1 MSTFRPCHEK
11 TNNVILDN
19 SDTNQAVQAQKM
31 ARGWK
36 FCILKVEELYYP
48 CSENKGT
55 DQVYSYCT
63 ADLRLCF
70 CICII
75 SCGTS
80 LHYVPLRTLMVLF
93 DQNNFRLNK
102 TGLHMVDTW
111 SVHPNLTLLASRVCL
126 DVTVRALSREH
137 GELLSDWLSVA

>member
-1 MSTFRPCHEK
+1 MTH
-11 TNNVILDN
+11 
-19 SDTNQAVQAQKM
+19 
-31 ARGWK
+31 
-36 FCILKVEELYYP
+36 
-48 CSENKGT
+48 SE
-55 DQVYSYCT
+55 
-63 ADLRLCF
+63 CF
-70 CICII
+70 CVNMHGD

-111 SVHPNLTLLASRVCL
+111 SVHPNLTLLTSRVCL